1 MANLRT
7 IQFLRS
13 NTVYTGLTAAKEA
26 LSADTVVTKYTDGS
40 PLLARYVENEGDT
53 NIKTLLGIA
62 HVGVNGKTGITFFET
77 ANEVAARLQALQDE
91 LDRSQAAVGLD
102 SNGNKVNQTG
112 AYIDGKTTIEA
123 EIKALNDVIEG
134 MDYAGVTSG
143 DGVVLTN
150 ATQADG
156 KIAATSANVGNLK
169 LTDYTQGSASGDV
182 APTDSINEAVAKLQN
197 QAKAEIAARTAAIEA
212 LDYTDTAETGSYVS
226 EVNETNGVISV
237 ERVALPT
244 VAAIS
249 EAGKPITAVSESLG
263 TISATAGTIEA
274 QYVTTNTTDK
284 DFTGATVQAALEEIS
299 SKVKANKIVSGDK
312 TITVTP
318 ANDGSSTDVA
328 VNIDGTT
335 IIKNETTGVL
345 SADLKI
351 KAISQGTGSTYAS
364 QYQLVYGT
372 SETPIGD
379 IISVGKD
386 QFLKEADY
394 DPQTQKLILTMWNA
408 SGGTTDIEVDFSEA
422 VIEAEA
428 GDGLY
433 VKADHSLNVGIASSS
448 ETVTISDGKGGSTQA
463 AVLSVNADSIEVQN
477 IQNAID
483 YKVSTLD
490 KTDDAA
496 VAGQYVA
503 AIEETDGIVAVKA
516 RANVSEAVLNNYSK
530 GSDATAVA
538 ATDTVNQAVSK
549 LENQIDKAKAAATT
563 KVVEGTDDGNNMT
576 IVPTTSSTDSSVTYT
591 INLTDVA
598 SKTALD
604 AEIAARKAVDGQN
617 GQEYAPNASA
627 NFISTATSLNN
638 ADVLLDSALKAEETR
653 AKSIENEISGKTVT
667 AVEITGGTAAIA
679 NADNGTKKITIN
691 TDGSKIF
698 ATGYDATGV
707 AADQAI
713 AVTDSINGA
722 LAKLYATSKA
732 HHALSSSTV
741 SVSEDANGTTFTVKV
756 DNTTAHSAADDIYA
770 SANQN
775 MIQIKD
781 GGLYVSSSIDCGTF

>member
-7 IQFLRS
+7 IQFLRNGS
-13 NTVYTGLTAAKEA
+13 PYESLAAAKSA
-26 LSADTVVTKYTDGS
+26 LTTKASELLDGS
-40 PLLARYVENEGDT
+40 PIVGRYTSGDT
-53 NIKTLLGIA
+53 ELSVLGIV
-62 HVGVNGKTGITFFET
+62 HVSGGTKGITFFES
-77 ANEVAARLQALQDE
+77 ANDVEARIKQLESELNAAE
-91 LDRSQAAVGLD
+91 AAVGLNE
-102 SNGNKVNQTG
+102 NGSKVEKTG
-112 AYIDGKTTIEA
+112 KYTSGASTVEA
-123 EIKALNDVIEG
+123 EIDALNDAIVAVE
-134 MDYAGVTSG
+134 
-143 DGVVLTN
+143 GVVDGLDYGPIGGTDASVLTQIQ
-150 ATQADG
+150 QADG
-156 KIAATSANVGNLK
+156 KISGLTANVGTLK
-169 LTDYTQGSASGDV
+169 LTDYSQGTNSGDV
-182 APTDSINEAVAKLQN
+182 ASSDSINEAVAKLQN

-226 EVNETNGVISV
+226 AVDEENGVISV
-237 ERVALPT
+237 TRVALPT
-244 VAAIS
+244 VSAIS
-249 EAGKPITAVSESLG
+249 ENGKPITAVSESLG
-263 TISATAGTIEA
+263 QISATAGTIEA

-284 DFTGATVQAALEEIS
+284 DFTGTTVQAALEEIS

-351 KAISQGTGSTYAS
+351 KAISQGESSTYAS

-394 DPQTQKLILTMWNA
+394 DPETQKLILTMWNA
-408 SGGTTDIEVDFSEA
+408 SGGTTNIEVDFSEA

-448 ETVTISDGKGGSTQA
+448 ETVTISDGNGGSTQA

-503 AIEETDGIVAVKA
+503 AIEETDGIVAVKT

-563 KVVEGTDDGNNMT
+563 KVVEGTDAGNNMT

-591 INLTDVA
+591 INLSDVA
-598 SKTALD
+598 SDSALT
-604 AEIAARKAVDGQN
+604 AEIAARKAVDGQD
-617 GQEYAPNASA
+617 GQTYVANA
-627 NFISTATSLNN
+627 NTNYIGGATSLND
-638 ADVLLDSALKAEETR
+638 ADVKLDAALKAR
-653 AKSIENEISGKTVT
+653 KDEIDGLSAKTVT
-667 AVEITGGTAAIA
+667 AVEMTGGTAAISA
-679 NADNGTKKITIN
+679 HTDGTKKITIN
-691 TDGSKIF
+691 TDGSQIL

-713 AVTDSINGA
+713 AVTDSINQA
-722 LAKLYATSKA
+722 LAKLYVTSKA

-741 SVSEDANGTTFTVKV
+741 SVSEAANGTTFTVNV
-756 DNTTAHSAADDIYA
+756 DTNTAHSAADDTYA
-770 SANQN
+770 SDNQN
-775 MIQIKD
+775 MIQIKN